1 MLTSVAMAGQAE
13 TPRAE
18 HSFVNSKGFPTLI
31 TDSAT
36 EGLHVLSLG
45 QKKCRLPRAVRVA
58 STATDS
64 SVMCLHMLT
73 EMCLDLHV
81 TLHEG
86 LQVGIK
92 QMLQIV
98 HIDGPQVQCR
108 GTQHRVSERS
118 GSPHG
123 THNHLMP
130 CGHERAHDE
139 CMAACMTDGGGTPCL
154 HLTEAMPLSA

>member
-73 EMCLDLHV
+73 EMCLDLHGIV
-81 TLHEG
+81 WTGCGKARILHG
-86 LQVGIK
+86 IVGK
-92 QMLQIV
+92 
-98 HIDGPQVQCR
+98 R
-108 GTQHRVSERS
+108 R
-118 GSPHG
+118 
-123 THNHLMP
+123 
-130 CGHERAHDE
+130 
-139 CMAACMTDGGGTPCL
+139 
-154 HLTEAMPLSA
+154 

>member
-45 QKKCRLPRAVRVA
+45 QKKCRLRRAVRVA

-98 HIDGPQVQCR
+98 HIDGPQVRANRRGLDKRYSYCR
-108 GTQHRVSERS
+108 KDTK
-118 GSPHG
+118 
-123 THNHLMP
+123 LK
-130 CGHERAHDE
+130 AF
-139 CMAACMTDGGGTPCL
+139 
-154 HLTEAMPLSA
+154 LTEVQALFTICELARGCRQPPTH

>member
-98 HIDGPQVQCR
+98 HIDGPQVRANRR
-108 GTQHRVSERS
+108 GLDKRYSYCVHFRQ
-118 GSPHG
+118 GCAINFPGFG
-123 THNHLMP
+123 TPTHACISMR
-130 CGHERAHDE
+130 RAH
-139 CMAACMTDGGGTPCL
+139 C
-154 HLTEAMPLSA
+154 SQRR